1 MTGAVGQAFPADIT
15 VFLMGMAQFTL
26 TILRMPLDMMIVM
39 VLVLVML
46 MTTSTGITVF
56 VMMVVVVMVMATPT
70 GITVFMMMAV
80 LVVFLVMMVM
90 AAAAVFTVFMMMVVV
105 VMVMAAAA
113 VFTVFMM
120 MVVVVMI
127 LSSRFKGCPATAA
140 GSDGYPGFYGFRC
153 FLNIRQKS
161 VRVLGSNP
169 ELFCGESQNCFL
181 NSRNLCDFPFDFGC
195 AVGTVDVVDQINFSC
210 HNGFLLY
217 KYRIAQ
223 KRNLS

>member
-1 MTGAVGQAFPADIT
+1 
-15 VFLMGMAQFTL
+15 MGMAQFTL
-26 TILRMPLDMMIVM
+26 TILRMPWDMMTVM
-39 VLVLVML
+39 VLVLEML
-46 MTTSTGITVF
+46 MTTSTG
-56 VMMVVVVMVMATPT
+56 M
-70 GITVFMMMAV
+70 TVFMMMAV
-80 LVVFLVMMVM
+80 LVVFLVM
-90 AAAAVFTVFMMMVVV
+90 AAAAVFTVFMMMVVI
-105 VMVMAAAA
+105 
-113 VFTVFMM
+113 
-120 MVVVVMI
+120 VMI